1 MTDKAERWLSEREM
15 ELLERIYA
23 LESPAGPEDPREVLR
38 VEARKVGVYKRSTN
52 APSNGTIA
60 E

>member
-1 MTDKAERWLSEREM
+1 MSDKAERWLSEQEI

-23 LESPAGPEDPREVLR
+23 LESPPGPEDPREVIR
-38 VEARKVGVYKRSTN
+38 VEARKVRVYKGATN
-52 APSNGTIA
+52 APSNGTSR